1 MRHGRRLRKLGR
13 SPAHRAR
20 LFQHLAEGLFRTF
33 IIQTTI
39 EKAKEARPQVE
50 HLITLARKGTPQ
62 CQRLIQKVV
71 RDKLAYK
78 TLLEKIGPACADR
91 AGGYTRILRVGQRPG
106 DGAQV
111 VVFELVD
118 REKLGAA
125 PGRFLKAG
133 KAAKEKEAAAAAKK

>member
-13 SPAHRAR
+13 SPQHRAR
-20 LFQHLAEGLFRTF
+20 LFQHLAEGLFRSY

-50 HLITLARKGTPQ
+50 HLITLAKKGTPQ
-62 CQRLIQKVV
+62 CQRLARAVIH
-71 RDKLAYK
+71 DKLAYK
-78 TLLEKIGPACADR
+78 TLFEKIGPSYADR
-91 AGGYTRILRVGQRPG
+91 PGGYTRILRVGQRPG

-125 PGRFLKAG
+125 PGRFVKSSKAS
-133 KAAKEKEAAAAAKK
+133 KEKEAVGAAKK